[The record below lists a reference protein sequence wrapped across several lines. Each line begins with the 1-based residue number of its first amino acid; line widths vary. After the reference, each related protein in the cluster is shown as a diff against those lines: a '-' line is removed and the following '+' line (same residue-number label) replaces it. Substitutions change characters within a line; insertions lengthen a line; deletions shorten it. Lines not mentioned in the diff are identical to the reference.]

1 MLLSIGWLSGWI
13 FHVTGASG
21 RASGYGAPEIPP
33 VPNWEAL
40 PLPLL
45 SLPEL
50 TLCWAPP
57 PQAARIAA
65 ALGIATPATA
75 ARLRK
80 SRRLMRARR
89 SFGCGMD
96 PPSTGP
102 VGLVCTPI
110 RNRPL
115 AEIASVAGCASVAPA
130 GRR

>member
-33 VPNWEAL
+33 VPNWDAL

-45 SLPEL
+45 LLPEL
-50 TLCWAPP
+50 TLCCAPP

-65 ALGIATPATA
+65 ALGIAIPVAA
-75 ARLRK
+75 ARRRK

-89 SFGCGMD
+89 SCGCGMD
-96 PPSTGP
+96 PPW
-102 VGLVCTPI
+102 
-110 RNRPL
+110 
-115 AEIASVAGCASVAPA
+115 A
-130 GRR
+130 GRSGSFVHLFANAR